1 MLAFRSPLST
11 RKESRKRNLAFN
23 IPIVVPLAP
32 GVRLVENDASI
43 TSLQDV
49 YEQHCEKVGM
59 KKEDPVLAHTERVRA
74 LHRQEP
80 PLGVRSLSSP
90 SQKRRLTSLP
100 LQRAELWNGRQEIA
114 EEIAAKMIPDD
125 ILKKVGRL

>member
-1 MLAFRSPLST
+1 
-11 RKESRKRNLAFN
+11 
-23 IPIVVPLAP
+23 
-32 GVRLVENDASI
+32 
-43 TSLQDV
+43 LQDV

-80 PLGVRSLSSP
+80 PLGVSALSTTSLEH
-90 SQKRRLTSLP
+90 RLTFSP

-125 ILKKVGRL
+125 ILKKVRHTSSVLYYSR